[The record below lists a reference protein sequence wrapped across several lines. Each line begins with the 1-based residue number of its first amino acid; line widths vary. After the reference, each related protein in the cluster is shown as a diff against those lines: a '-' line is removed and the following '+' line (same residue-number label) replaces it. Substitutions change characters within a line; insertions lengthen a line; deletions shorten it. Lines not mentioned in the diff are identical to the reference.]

1 MSEPRQL
8 MLNDHSS
15 GDITLRD
22 LVAPLFRHKRTVIT
36 TFLLAVL
43 LTIAAAVK
51 LSGSYETHLEVLVN
65 RERLDPVMSTESQT
79 QLPGGALSA
88 VTPEEIN
95 SEGELLKSGDVL
107 EKVVLQNGL
116 QKREQQSLWAHLHP
130 EATETQYVSR
140 AVKHLGT
147 QLTIEPL
154 VKTNLISVSYKS
166 ADPQIAY
173 GVLNALAT
181 FYIDKHVAV
190 HRPTGAYDF
199 FAKEADKY
207 RNALADSEARL
218 ASFDKERGA
227 TTPGVEQTDMAL
239 VVANSASSLEQVE
252 QTAAAD
258 EQRIA
263 ADNDQMK
270 VTPERSPTQQ
280 ASNAATMLLQQL
292 ESSLLAAQV
301 KRTQLLLKFE
311 PSYPLVQ
318 EADQEIAATQA
329 AILEAQ
335 KTQYVNETTD
345 RDPTFELLR
354 EDLAKAK
361 SDLAAQRAGIASLK
375 RSIQTQHLQ
384 MVALDQEAIQQEDL
398 IRDKKANEDNYNLY
412 LYKSEQELTADALDR
427 KRIGNVAI
435 AVPPTIPVLPAYS
448 PLLILG
454 AGFAAAFALSLG
466 AGYTAEYLNSS
477 LCTPAQVTELLGIPV
492 VIAIPR
498 QAASTNGGHRLI
510 ETR

>member
-181 FYIDKHVAV
+181 LYVDKHVAV

-207 RNALADSEARL
+207 RNALGDSEAPL
-218 ASFDKERGA
+218 ATFDKQEGA
-227 TTPGVEQTDMAL
+227 VPGVERADMAL
-239 VVANSASSLEQVE
+239 GVANSIVSLQQDELAV
-252 QTAAAD
+252 AAD

-270 VTPERSPTQQ
+270 MIPERSATLQS
-280 ASNAATMLLQQL
+280 SNSAALLLQQL
-292 ESSLLAAQV
+292 QGNLLAAQL

-329 AILEAQ
+329 AIADAQ

-345 RDPTFELLR
+345 RDSTFELLR
-354 EDLAKAK
+354 EDLAKTK
-361 SDLAAQRAGIASLK
+361 SDLAAQRAGVGSLK
-375 RSIQTQHLQ
+375 
-384 MVALDQEAIQQEDL
+384 
-398 IRDKKANEDNYNLY
+398 
-412 LYKSEQELTADALDR
+412 
-427 KRIGNVAI
+427 
-435 AVPPTIPVLPAYS
+435 
-448 PLLILG
+448 
-454 AGFAAAFALSLG
+454 
-466 AGYTAEYLNSS
+466 SS
-477 LCTPAQVTELLGIPV
+477 
-492 VIAIPR
+492 
-498 QAASTNGGHRLI
+498 
-510 ETR
+510 